1 MYECILLLCFFP
13 LLCMRLLFVVNRL
26 TVFLSFCY
34 IYKDFVRQLKV
45 FPPSFCLFCA
55 CEMSPGWGHLITW
68 MDPSVGHL
76 NGIFAR
82 VGGIWTIIFKKVKC
96 PGVCPGGACWT
107 FDLTDTLQEH
117 QAMSFVTKLNSWR
130 RKHYKIRLDS
140 FLYLSGFTAKI
151 NTTVCSS
158 RLFSTDLERHL
169 STS

>member
-1 MYECILLLCFFP
+1 MSLIIIMTCKQRCW
-13 LLCMRLLFVVNRL
+13 L

-55 CEMSPGWGHLITW
+55 CEMFPGWGHLITW